1 MSTQVV
7 LAVDG
12 GNSKTY
18 LALLRADGTL
28 LALVR
33 GTLSSPHHLGVDGS
47 LEVLA
52 RLLADAAREAGLPSE
67 APVADVGVFLLAGVD
82 FPAEEVEIAAS
93 LEARRWAARTIVGND
108 TFAVLRAGT
117 ERSWGVGVVCGTGLN
132 CCAVSPTGKIVR
144 YAAIGEISGD
154 GGGGDWMGL
163 QALRAAI
170 RGRDGRGPRTSLE
183 QSVPAH
189 FGLRTPHQLMEAI
202 YLGTIDQH
210 NLTELP
216 RLVLSSS
223 RAGDTAAQ
231 DIVDRLAGEIVAMVV
246 SALRRLAMTRRDSD
260 VVLGGGV
267 ARGRDSR
274 LIGHIEQGVNAVAAD
289 ARVHVLD
296 APPVLGAS
304 SSVTPASRSRTA
316 SCCETADGVNCSA
329 SATAAIVPRAASSRS
344 SRRRRRSSIV
354 K

>member
-1 MSTQVV
+1 M

-12 GNSKTY
+12 GNSK
-18 LALLRADGTL
+18 LDVVLLS
-28 LALVR
+28 R
-33 GTLSSPHHLGVDGS
+33 GGRVLGAARGRGASFAPHDHDGS
-47 LEVLA
+47 FA
-52 RLLADAAREAGLPSE
+52 RLDATVARACRSAGITPGSGPIADAAVLC
-67 APVADVGVFLLAGVD
+67 LAGADLPVD
-82 FPAEEVEIAAS
+82 DRRLSRS
-93 LEARRWAARTIVGND
+93 LHARRWAERVVLRND

-202 YLGTIDQH
+202 YLGKIDQH
-210 NLTELP
+210 SLTELP

-267 ARGRDSR
+267 ARGRDPR

-289 ARVHVLD
+289 ARVRVLD
-296 APPVLGAS
+296 APPVLGA
-304 SSVTPASRSRTA
+304 AFLGLDEIGAGRRA
-316 SCCETADGVNCSA
+316 YAEL
-329 SATAAIVPRAASSRS
+329 RAAVTHDRLTSPGRE
-344 SRRRRRSSIV
+344 R
-354 K
+354 

>member
-1 MSTQVV
+1 M

-12 GNSKTY
+12 GNSK
-18 LALLRADGTL
+18 LDVVLLS
-28 LALVR
+28 R
-33 GTLSSPHHLGVDGS
+33 GGRVLGAARGRGASFSPQDHDGS
-47 LEVLA
+47 FA
-52 RLLADAAREAGLPSE
+52 RLDATVARACRSAGVTPGSGPIADAAVLC
-67 APVADVGVFLLAGVD
+67 LAG
-82 FPAEEVEIAAS
+82 
-93 LEARRWAARTIVGND
+93 
-108 TFAVLRAGT
+108 AVLRAGT

-210 NLTELP
+210 SLTELP

-267 ARGRDSR
+267 ARARDPR

-289 ARVHVLD
+289 ARVRVLD
-296 APPVLGAS
+296 APPVLGAAFLGLDEIGAGRRAYAELGAA
-304 SSVTPASRSRTA
+304 VTHDRLTSPGRER
-316 SCCETADGVNCSA
+316 
-329 SATAAIVPRAASSRS
+329 
-344 SRRRRRSSIV
+344 
-354 K
+354 